1 MLKSLSHPRS
11 PASSPRFHYAPASQS
26 LPPSPLSRRDP
37 ASKPQA
43 PAPRTITP
51 RPVQYV
57 DASTQWKSP
66 VMNLKPEAVPPEDS
80 LVKREQPQQ
89 IAASSSVAS
98 VAPPS
103 PSKPTLQAQSPGVK
117 RRQSRDGQLSTSN
130 TSQTSAPKRAKSA
143 QAQVKILPSKYE
155 LCEVEDMVILIANMI
170 SELIQTNDSLPL
182 RSGVLTRFHSRLAAN
197 LIFH

>member
-37 ASKPQA
+37 TSKPQA
-43 PAPRTITP
+43 AAPRTITP
-51 RPVQYV
+51 RQVQYV

-66 VMNLKPEAVPPEDS
+66 VMNLKPEVVPSEDAPAE
-80 LVKREQPQQ
+80 REQPQQ
-89 IAASSSVAS
+89 MTASSSVAS

-103 PSKPTLQAQSPGVK
+103 PSKPTLEAQSPGMK
-117 RRQSRDGQLSTSN
+117 RRQSRDGEASANN
-130 TSQTSAPKRAKSA
+130 TSQISAPKRAKSA

-155 LCEVEDMVILIANMI
+155 FCEVEDMVILIANMI
-170 SELIQTNDSLPL
+170 SELIQTNDGLPL
-182 RSGVLTRFHSRLAAN
+182 RSGVLTRFHSR
-197 LIFH
+197 